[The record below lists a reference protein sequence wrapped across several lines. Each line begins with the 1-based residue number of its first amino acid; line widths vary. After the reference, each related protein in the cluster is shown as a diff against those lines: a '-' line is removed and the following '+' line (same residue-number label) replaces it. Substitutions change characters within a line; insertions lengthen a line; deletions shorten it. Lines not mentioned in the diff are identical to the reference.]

1 MRSIE
6 RLLDQL
12 NRTFGGP
19 AWHGPA
25 LRELLD
31 GVSEEQA
38 KAHPIDNLHSI
49 LELVA
54 HIRGAIDLVSERLA
68 GNPKELTTEEDWPD
82 VTRTSFAVAVTDLER
97 SQSRL
102 CDAVARL
109 RPEDL
114 DKIVVNKTYTIYVMV
129 HGAIQHTTYHAGQ
142 VAMLKRARALR

>member
-25 LRELLD
+25 VRELLD
-31 GVSEEQA
+31 GVTEEQA
-38 KAHPIDNLHSI
+38 KAHPLAEGHSI
-49 LELVA
+49 LELVV
-54 HIRGAIDLVSERLA
+54 HIRAAIDLVSERLA
-68 GNPKELTTEEDWPD
+68 GNPKELTVEEDWPD
-82 VTRTSFAVAVTDLER
+82 VAKTTWLVAIEELER
-97 SQSRL
+97 AQSRL
-102 CDAVARL
+102 CDAVART

-114 DKIVVNKTYTIYVMV
+114 DKIVVGKSYTTYVMI

-142 VAMLKRARALR
+142 IALLKKATS